1 MRKKVQHLRRRSSEF
16 RQFVS
21 EDVWRIGRPGEER
34 PDGFVAKQVR
44 VVVLLFTNLLRGT
57 VLIRASA
64 LAFATI
70 FALVP
75 FFAIIFY
82 LIHVLALD
90 EAIFAMVQNRVENTI
105 EVATDIVARE
115 QAEEEVAAALP
126 HVTETEA
133 GEAAAAKAV
142 EETTG
147 IDVPEV
153 TAETPASPDTPVE
166 VVVEETLDAVR
177 EGVGAEEIRESEQ
190 EFQRLLREIIFRDIT
205 HEEEGM
211 IDPVKELFSTAQDL
225 VAKIATNPG
234 ALLISLVLFVLT
246 TVFGLFQNIEFTFNF
261 IWGVSKGRPLYRM
274 FGDYVLI
281 IVLLPFAAAAVLGV
295 QAAMQS
301 PALAE
306 DMGRLSIVLRVSQYL
321 IICLGF
327 TALYYFVPNTH
338 VRLRSALLGGL
349 VAGGMW
355 VLLSWMYVSFQV
367 GLANYSKLYTTLAQL
382 PMLLMWIYLSWVIL
396 LFGVELSYAY
406 QNERTFA
413 LDRYADRASFA
424 YRETLGIR
432 LMLDIARRFE
442 EGSAGLAAEEAA
454 QRLNVPVRLVNASL
468 ETLTNAGFV
477 APAAT
482 EPITYIPARSL
493 DKLRLD
499 AVVTAI
505 REQGRDPSLLREDEA
520 YRAVLDELSPARSA
534 LCETTIADLIRPET
548 ARPEAVASET
558 AATTAANDS

>member
-1 MRKKVQHLRRRSSEF
+1 MRKRVQKLRQRSSDF

-21 EDVWRIGRPGEER
+21 EDVWRIGRPGEQR

-44 VVVLLFTNLLRGT
+44 VLVLLFTNLLRGT

-82 LIHVLALD
+82 LIHVFALD
-90 EAIFAMVQNRVENTI
+90 EAIFAMVQDRVENTI
-105 EVATDIVARE
+105 EVATEIVARE

-133 GEAAAAKAV
+133 GAEAAAKAV

-147 IDVPEV
+147 KDVPEKG
-153 TAETPASPDTPVE
+153 AETPETADTPVE
-166 VVVEETLDAVR
+166 VVEETLEAVR
-177 EGVGAEEIRESEQ
+177 EGVDATEIRESEA

-205 HEEEGM
+205 QEQEGM
-211 IDPVKELFSTAQDL
+211 IDPVEELFATAQDL
-225 VAKIATNPG
+225 VGKIATNPG
-234 ALLISLVLFVLT
+234 ALLISLALFVLT

-261 IWGVSKGRPLYRM
+261 IWGVNKGRPLYRM

-301 PALAE
+301 PTLAE
-306 DMGRLSIVLRVSQYL
+306 DLGRLSILLRVSQYL

-338 VRLRSALLGGL
+338 VRLRYALLGGL
-349 VAGGMW
+349 AAGGLW
-355 VLLSWMYVSFQV
+355 ILLSWSYVSFQM

-442 EGSAGLAAEEAA
+442 EGSAGISAEVAA
-454 QRLNVPVRLVNASL
+454 QDLNAPVRLINASL
-468 ETLTNAGFV
+468 ETLTNAGFI

-482 EPITYIPARSL
+482 DPITYIPARSL
-493 DKLRLD
+493 DKLRVD

-520 YRAVLDELSPARSA
+520 YRAVLEELNPARTA
-534 LCETTIADLIRPET
+534 LRDTTIADLIRPET
-548 ARPEAVASET
+548 EKPEAEAAET
-558 AATTAANDS
+558 RSSSAANDS

>member
-1 MRKKVQHLRRRSSEF
+1 MRKKVHNLRQRSSDF
-16 RQFVS
+16 RRFVS
-21 EDVWRIGRPGEER
+21 EDVWRIGRPGEQR

-44 VVVLLFTNLLRGT
+44 VLVLLFTNLLRGT

-82 LIHVLALD
+82 LIHVFALD
-90 EAIFAMVQNRVENTI
+90 EAIFAMVQDRVENTI

-133 GEAAAAKAV
+133 GEEAAAVAV

-147 IDVPEV
+147 KDVPEKGV
-153 TAETPASPDTPVE
+153 ETPDVVDTPAE
-166 VVVEETLDAVR
+166 VVEAVR

-190 EFQRLLREIIFRDIT
+190 EFQRLLRQIIFRDIT
-205 HEEEGM
+205 QEQEGM
-211 IDPVKELFSTAQDL
+211 IDPVEELFATAQDL
-225 VAKIATNPG
+225 VGKIATNPG
-234 ALLISLVLFVLT
+234 ALLISLALFVLT

-306 DMGRLSIVLRVSQYL
+306 QLGRLSIVLRVSQYL
-321 IICLGF
+321 IIGLGF

-349 VAGGMW
+349 IAGGMW
-355 VLLSWMYVSFQV
+355 ILLSWMYVSFQV

-442 EGSAGLAAEEAA
+442 TGCAGLSAEEAA
-454 QRLNVPVRLVNASL
+454 QDLNVPVRLVNSAL
-468 ETLTNAGFV
+468 ETLTNAGFI

-493 DKLRLD
+493 DKLRVD

-520 YRAVLDELSPARSA
+520 YRAVLDELKPARTA
-534 LCETTIADLIRPET
+534 LRETTVADLIRPET
-548 ARPEAVASET
+548 QPLDAETSESRASS
-558 AATTAANDS
+558 AANDS